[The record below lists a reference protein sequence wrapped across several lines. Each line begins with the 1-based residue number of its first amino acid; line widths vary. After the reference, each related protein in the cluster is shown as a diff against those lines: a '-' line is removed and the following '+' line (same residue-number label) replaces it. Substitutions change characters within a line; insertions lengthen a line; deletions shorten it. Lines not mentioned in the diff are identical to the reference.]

1 MSWNALLEF
10 LGADTALGAWLFAFT
25 WVCFALMFVAWAI
38 RVAELENPIPAVEL
52 AQTAE
57 LPAEADLEW
66 SAWEVLASRGGPI

>member
-10 LGADTALGAWLFAFT
+10 LGADTALGAWLFAFM

-38 RVAELENPIPAVEL
+38 RVAELENPVVPPEL

-66 SAWEVLASRGGPI
+66 SPWEVLATRGGAI